1 MATISIRR
9 KIVSDTLVLPEL
21 VPLIG
26 KTVDIR
32 VTERPELDTDEHW
45 KKVAEAIAGL
55 EDYDFDAW
63 RDLRSLDLE
72 RPGEDTR

>member
-9 KIVSDTLVLPEL
+9 KIDSDTLVLPEL

-32 VTERPELDTDEHW
+32 LTEQPEMDSDERW
-45 KKVAEAIAGL
+45 KKVAEAIAEL

-63 RDLRSLDLE
+63 KDLRSLDME
-72 RPGEDTR
+72 PPSDESR